1 MRAFVNIS
9 REVRQMIRRS
19 ETRFSFRPVVF
30 SSSPRFKD
38 SHPANNRA
46 FARGKNEDIGQR
58 EQKKKKGER
67 EKALREKE
75 VGKPLP
81 SLRLEQTARF
91 GCTVTVLFN
100 TRRDTKETDIKMEKS
115 TRHASN
121 TVNERQT
128 RYRFP
133 IARAEVCHDKL
144 RWTSSKSCYSAII

>member
-1 MRAFVNIS
+1 M
-9 REVRQMIRRS
+9 
-19 ETRFSFRPVVF
+19 
-30 SSSPRFKD
+30 
-38 SHPANNRA
+38 
-46 FARGKNEDIGQR
+46 
-58 EQKKKKGER
+58 
-67 EKALREKE
+67 REKE
-75 VGKPLP
+75 VGKPPP

-133 IARAEVCHDKL
+133 IARAEVCHDDGQVASRATPLLYDGHAKCSTITHGIFFFSNVSL
-144 RWTSSKSCYSAII
+144 FSIRFKYKFSFEHLLYGLLFHDLYQEDSNYLPGILFRVEQFIFRNVSVK

>member
-1 MRAFVNIS
+1 M
-9 REVRQMIRRS
+9 
-19 ETRFSFRPVVF
+19 
-30 SSSPRFKD
+30 
-38 SHPANNRA
+38 
-46 FARGKNEDIGQR
+46 
-58 EQKKKKGER
+58 
-67 EKALREKE
+67 REKE

-133 IARAEVCHDKL
+133 IARAEVCHDDGQVASRATPLLYDGHAKCSTITHGIFFFPMYRFSPFVSNINFL
-144 RWTSSKSCYSAII
+144 SSISCMDYYSTIFTKKIPITYSEYFLE

>member
-1 MRAFVNIS
+1 M
-9 REVRQMIRRS
+9 
-19 ETRFSFRPVVF
+19 
-30 SSSPRFKD
+30 
-38 SHPANNRA
+38 
-46 FARGKNEDIGQR
+46 
-58 EQKKKKGER
+58 
-67 EKALREKE
+67 REKE

-144 RWTSSKSCYSAII
+144 RWTSSKSCYYMMDMQNVLPSRTVFFFFQCISIRFKYKFSFEHLLYGLLFHDLYQEDSNYLPGILFRVEQFIFRNVSVK